1 MAIFGLACEGVTDQ
15 ITIENILCGYFPP
28 YPDLDS
34 EIEYFQ
40 PQFDETDQKQK
51 QSEGAGGGWTR
62 LFSYLRSTRFRD
74 DALNTQFIVVQIDTD
89 ISGEKGFDVPTFD
102 PNNQE
107 IDTFIIAVIERL
119 IEFIEEGETDFYKNH
134 SDKII
139 FCICVH
145 SIECWLYAYYNKKSL
160 KKPKITGCHKAL
172 SFSLLG
178 ENKSLE
184 KDYSTYNK
192 YSSALSTPKN
202 LDIAIKK
209 DPSLQFFIRR
219 LEKITLTEITAPPPP
234 T

>member
-1 MAIFGLACEGVTDQ
+1 MAIFGLACAGITDQ
-15 ITIENILCGYFPP
+15 ITLENILCGYFSP

-51 QSEGAGGGWTR
+51 QAEGAGGGWTR
-62 LFSYLRSTRFRD
+62 LFTYLKSTRFRD
-74 DALNTQFIVVQIDTD
+74 DALNTRFIVIQTDTD
-89 ISGEKGFDVPTFD
+89 ISGEIGFDIPTFD
-102 PNNQE
+102 PNSQE

-119 IEFIEEGETDFYKNH
+119 IEFIEEGETDFYKNN

-145 SIECWLYAYYNKKSL
+145 SIECWLYAYHNEESL
-160 KKPKITGCHKAL
+160 KKPKITGCYRAL

-178 ENKSLE
+178 NNQSLK
-184 KDYSTYNK
+184 KDKSTYDECSRPLLK
-192 YSSALSTPKN
+192 RKN

-209 DPSLQFFIRR
+209 DPSLQFFIQR
-219 LEKITLTEITAPPPP
+219 LEKITL
-234 T
+234 